1 MEKNEWFRASHF
13 RKPPNINRYSTDI
26 NSIYA
31 SPMESR
37 NPGAAWFVADLEVT
51 KKSMRFPGRDS
62 QICAKQLTSQCG
74 QPRYGPK
81 YLDLS
86 PMTDPWCH
94 IWCSMDPIKEK
105 TSYVSIFLPAP
116 WIRHGSR
123 STKIYLLVQRENV
136 GSQGRCIQGMLKPLK
151 SWVNI
156 RKSKKTAK
164 KLWANDASN
173 LF

>member
-1 MEKNEWFRASHF
+1 MTRSSTASVTSMTSVKVSTNGGTPIAGWFIMEHPIKKNGWFGATHF

-62 QICAKQLTSQCG
+62 QLCAKQLTSQCG

-86 PMTDPWCH
+86 PMTDPWCCH
-94 IWCSMDPIKEK
+94 YLTTGLRTHCRNG
-105 TSYVSIFLPAP
+105 V
-116 WIRHGSR
+116 IRFQQKGNQ
-123 STKIYLLVQRENV
+123 TEVCWLIA
-136 GSQGRCIQGMLKPLK
+136 IQ
-151 SWVNI
+151 
-156 RKSKKTAK
+156 
-164 KLWANDASN
+164 
-173 LF
+173 